1 MQLIIEKEAE
11 KGLAKMSEKARVALL
26 NRLKAIAANP
36 RGRHANVKPLTG
48 YRDMYR
54 LRQGDWRAIY
64 HVIWLHD
71 QMRVVIVDVRG
82 SVYR

>member
-36 RGRHANVKPLTG
+36 RGG
-48 YRDMYR
+48 
-54 LRQGDWRAIY
+54 
-64 HVIWLHD
+64 
-71 QMRVVIVDVRG
+71 MRM
-82 SVYR
+82 

>member
-11 KGLAKMSEKARVALL
+11 KGLAKMSEKTRVALL

-36 RGRHANVKPLTG
+36 RGKHPNVKPLTG

-64 HVIWLHD
+64 HLIWTHD
-71 QMRVVIVDVRG
+71 QMRLVFVDVRG